1 MSTTKIERSIRLVGK
16 KTQELNRTSGSSGE
30 IFYDTDTQTLRIYA
44 SSSSSIV
51 LASRTWVTAQNYI
64 TSTGI
69 PSQTGQSGKYLTT
82 NGTAVSW
89 ATVTATVTAADV
101 GLGNVTNESKATM
114 FASPAFT
121 GTVSGVTA
129 THVGLGNV
137 TNESKA
143 TMFTSPTLTG
153 TTATSLVLVGST
165 ANFTDWPNAKL
176 VASQANSGD
185 THTYNIG
192 LAGEAVA
199 SSSDTTIWGVGV
211 YGKGSTNSATRSAG
225 IVGDGGVTNTN
236 DGGSAIGV
244 RGYATETHAGGFN
257 IGLYGEASGS
267 GTGNYALA
275 MQAGGILSVAAQT
288 WSLVDNNTAA
298 LSFNATG
305 KTGILVVKTTDGSE
319 GVTMSGTLSLNGSSS
334 GSVTFAA
341 GATPSAQTYT
351 LPAAYPAANGYALVS
366 TTGGTLSWA
375 SAGGG
380 SGTVTSVA
388 MSVPSFLSVSG
399 SPITTSGTFALGLSQ
414 SPTNGQLLI
423 GTGGSGFNFANLTA
437 GANVTITNSSGGIT
451 IASSGGSAGIT
462 WFSNTT
468 SGGNITVTNPTGYS
482 TSGSTLVIVVVG
494 LSVSSTTAS
503 SGSASFSPGM
513 SVASQMRV
521 LYTPTGVSPG
531 ASTTISGIGGGYA
544 MAYAYISGGAG
555 LGTSSTSSSS
565 TSAFVSNPP
574 SYTGTPRIF
583 ATSGS
588 GSLNLATVASTA
600 SGGGPTWATGVGFAH
615 PLDANITAAI
625 WIGTGSWTT
634 TATPTL
640 TSNSFSFWYVT
651 GVTSFS

>member
-1 MSTTKIERSIRLVGK
+1 MSTTKQERSIRLVGR
-16 KTQELNRTSGSSGE
+16 KTLELDRTSGSSGE

-44 SSSSSIV
+44 SSSSSV
-51 LASRTWVTAQNYI
+51 VVATRAWVTAQNYI

-82 NGTAVSW
+82 NGTTVSW
-89 ATVTATVTAADV
+89 GTITATAASV

-114 FASPAFT
+114 FASPTFT
-121 GTVSGVTA
+121 GTVAAFSSA
-129 THVGLGNV
+129 TH
-137 TNESKA
+137 
-143 TMFTSPTLTG
+143 TLT
-153 TTATSLVLVGST
+153 
-165 ANFTDWPNAKL
+165 
-176 VASQANSGD
+176 
-185 THTYNIG
+185 
-192 LAGEAVA
+192 A
-199 SSSDTTIWGVGV
+199 SS
-211 YGKGSTNSATRSAG
+211 N
-225 IVGDGGVTNTN
+225 
-236 DGGSAIGV
+236 
-244 RGYATETHAGGFN
+244 
-257 IGLYGEASGS
+257 
-267 GTGNYALA
+267 
-275 MQAGGILSVAAQT
+275 
-288 WSLVDNNTAA
+288 LVFT
-298 LSFNATG
+298 
-305 KTGILVVKTTDGSE
+305 
-319 GVTMSGTLSLNGSSS
+319 GSSS
-334 GSVTFAA
+334 GAVTFQA
-341 GATPSAQTYT
+341 GATPAAQTYT
-351 LPAAYPAANGYALVS
+351 LPAAYPGASGYALVS
-366 TTGGTLSWA
+366 TTGGVLSWA

-399 SPITTSGTFALGLSQ
+399 SPITTSGTFALSLSQ

-494 LSVSSTTAS
+494 LSVSSSTAS
-503 SGSASFSPGM
+503 SGSSSFSTGM

-544 MAYAYISGGAG
+544 LAYAYISGGAG

-565 TSAFVSNPP
+565 TSASLSAPP
-574 SYTGTPRIF
+574 SYTGSPRIF
-583 ATSGS
+583 ATSSS

-625 WIGTGSWTT
+625 WVGTGSWTT

-640 TSNSFSFWYVT
+640 TSNSFTSWYVT

>member
-1 MSTTKIERSIRLVGK
+1 MASTKQERSIRLVGR
-16 KTQELNRTSGSSGE
+16 KTLELDRTSGSSGE

-44 SSSSSIV
+44 SSSSSV
-51 LASRTWVTAQNYI
+51 VVATRAWVTSQNYI

-69 PSQTGQSGKYLTT
+69 PTQTGNSGKYLTT

-89 ATVTATVTAADV
+89 GTITATAASV

-114 FASPAFT
+114 FASPTFT
-121 GTVSGVTA
+121 GTVAGVTA

-143 TMFTSPTLTG
+143 TMFASPTFTG
-153 TTATSLVLVGST
+153 TTTMNTALGGLLKATAGVVSAAT
-165 ANFTDWPNAKL
+165 AGTDYQAPL
-176 VASQANSGD
+176 PSQTGN
-185 THTYNIG
+185 T
-192 LAGEAVA
+192 
-199 SSSDTTIWGVGV
+199 
-211 YGKGSTNSATRSAG
+211 GKYLSTN
-225 IVGDGGVTNTN
+225 
-236 DGGSAIGV
+236 GSA
-244 RGYATETHAGGFN
+244 
-257 IGLYGEASGS
+257 
-267 GTGNYALA
+267 
-275 MQAGGILSVAAQT
+275 
-288 WSLVDNNTAA
+288 
-298 LSFNATG
+298 
-305 KTGILVVKTTDGSE
+305 
-319 GVTMSGTLSLNGSSS
+319 
-334 GSVTFAA
+334 
-341 GATPSAQTYT
+341 
-351 LPAAYPAANGYALVS
+351 
-366 TTGGTLSWA
+366 LSWETV
-375 SAGGG
+375 SGGG

-494 LSVSSTTAS
+494 LSVSSTSAS
-503 SGSASFSPGM
+503 SGSASFTTGM

-555 LGTSSTSSSS
+555 LGTSSTNSSS
-565 TSAFVSNPP
+565 TSATLSAPA
-574 SYTGTPRIF
+574 SYTGSPRIF
-583 ATSGS
+583 ATSSS

-600 SGGGPTWATGVGFAH
+600 SGGGPTWAAPSGFAH
-615 PLDANITAAI
+615 PLDANLTAAA
-625 WIGTGSWTT
+625 WVGTGSWTT
-634 TATPTL
+634 SATPTL
-640 TSNSFSFWYVT
+640 TSNSFTFWYVT